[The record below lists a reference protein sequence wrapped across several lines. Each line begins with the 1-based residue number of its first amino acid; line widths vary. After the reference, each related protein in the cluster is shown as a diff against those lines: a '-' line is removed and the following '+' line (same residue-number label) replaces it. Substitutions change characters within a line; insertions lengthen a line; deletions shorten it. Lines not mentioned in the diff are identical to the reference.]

1 MAKIRNG
8 PSEERPILAWYSQRR
23 LEKIRCALST
33 PVPGELWFIGMKP
46 QNRAAKNPP
55 HTRQWRTVSY
65 AEVFSVS
72 LGAYYA
78 ACSVKSHNL
87 IGGCIYGVG
96 KIPAHFSR
104 DADEPQG
111 GMLLEVLC
119 PFFVEAIA
127 AFPDKLPDLIQCQV
141 R

>member
-33 PVPGELWFIGMKP
+33 PIPGE

-55 HTRQWRTVSY
+55 HARQRRAVSY

-78 ACSVKSHNL
+78 ACSVKSHDF
-87 IGGCIYGVG
+87 IGGSIYGVG
-96 KIPAHFSR
+96 KIPAHFLSKR
-104 DADEPQG
+104 
-111 GMLLEVLC
+111 
-119 PFFVEAIA
+119 
-127 AFPDKLPDLIQCQV
+127 
-141 R
+141 